1 MNLAHVYFN
10 LGMYVNA
17 IKMYQN
23 CSKKFFYNKDTTL
36 LLFIARAFFE
46 TGKLEDCKDVLQKAI
61 HIAPQN
67 KALWF
72 HLAQTMEQY
81 SIESLRKEK
90 RASELS
96 IFKHLVEQPGGHSKA
111 AYLASKAEKHV
122 SYCVVGMIRK

>member
-1 MNLAHVYFN
+1 VNLAHVYFN

-90 RASELS
+90 RASELR
-96 IFKHLVEQPGGHSKA
+96 FDTK
-111 AYLASKAEKHV
+111 
-122 SYCVVGMIRK
+122 